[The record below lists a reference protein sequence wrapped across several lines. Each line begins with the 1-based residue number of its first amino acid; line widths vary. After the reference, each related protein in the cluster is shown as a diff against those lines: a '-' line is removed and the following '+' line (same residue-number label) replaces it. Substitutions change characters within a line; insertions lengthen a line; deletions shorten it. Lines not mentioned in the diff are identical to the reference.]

1 MIRRKFINL
10 LTTYL
15 GTHLFKP
22 LIFAKD
28 ITGYTGDR
36 LKLIKDSATK
46 EIVLLKK
53 WDQYYIS
60 LNDFA
65 KALNYGI
72 FTNSAKRKAVL
83 YVDRDK
89 ATFTA
94 DNSYVLLN
102 NHVYQFTYEPIWH
115 DSEIWVSAQILADVF
130 TKYSSQKFLYN
141 KTSKTLTIN
150 KKNVNISKVDIS
162 SRKNG
167 YLIHVYANEKFP
179 RKNVTI
185 KEKKGWLYVDI
196 VGGKVDRKS
205 INRKIQSG
213 LFSEIEAIQF
223 SQMVSIAFKLRKS
236 TVSKELIFDEE
247 SNDIYVNLQ
256 MNEEIPK
263 EDIRNTELEEQ
274 RKEWLIDT
282 IVIDPGHGGKDPGAV
297 GYKKLYEKN
306 IVLPVALKLGKMI
319 NKKIP
324 DIKVVYT
331 RKTDIFIPLWK
342 RTKIANEN
350 KGKLFISL
358 HCNGSVNKKVNGFET
373 YFLSADKDD
382 RAKSVVLKENESI
395 SFEGQSDRK
404 RYEGINF
411 ILATMAQNAFIK
423 QSQYLASVVQGALAK
438 KLVANGM
445 KNRGVKQGP
454 FWVMVGAT
462 MPNILIE
469 MGYISNKH
477 EANFLKQKGNQT
489 KIAQAIYNGIAQYKE
504 QVESTI

>member
-1 MIRRKFINL
+1 MIRRKFINV
-10 LTTYL
+10 LTAYL
-15 GTHLFKP
+15 GTRFLRP
-22 LIFAKD
+22 LLFAKD
-28 ITGYTGDR
+28 VNGYTGAR
-36 LKLIKDSATK
+36 LKLVKNGAIK
-46 EIVLLKK
+46 EIAIMSK
-53 WDQYYIS
+53 WNQYYIS

-65 KALNYGI
+65 QALNYGI
-72 FTNSAKRKAVL
+72 FSNAAKRKAVL

-94 DNSYVLLN
+94 DNSFVILN
-102 NHVYQFTYEPIWH
+102 NHIYQFTYEPRWFE
-115 DSEIWVSAQILADVF
+115 SGIWVSVQMLVDVF
-130 TKYSSQKFLYN
+130 NNYSSQKFLYN
-141 KTSKTLTIN
+141 KADKTITIN
-150 KKNVNISKVDIS
+150 KKNVNISKIDIS
-162 SRKNG
+162 SKRNG
-167 YLIHVYANEKFP
+167 YLIHIYTDEKFP
-179 RKNVTI
+179 RKNVKI

-205 INRKIQSG
+205 INRKIKSG

-223 SQMVSIAFKLRKS
+223 SQMVSLAFKLRKNI
-236 TVSKELIFDEE
+236 TSKELIFDEE
-247 SNDIYVNLQ
+247 SSDIYVNLQ
-256 MNEEIPK
+256 MNEDILK
-263 EDIRNTELEEQ
+263 EDIRNTELEKQ

-306 IVLPVALKLGKMI
+306 VVLPVSLKLGKMI
-319 NKKIP
+319 KKKMP
-324 DIKVVYT
+324 DVKVVYT

-358 HCNGSVNKKVNGFET
+358 HCNASESKKANGFET

-395 SFEGQSDRK
+395 AFEGQSDQK
-404 RYEGINF
+404 RYQGINF

-423 QSQYLASVVQGALAK
+423 QSQFFASVVQGALAK
-438 KLVANGM
+438 KLVASGM